1 MKIAQVNVYFYPLM
15 VGGAEWYGYNLSKE
29 LVKRGHEVHVYTVD
43 TYERK
48 KVLPRDEV
56 VDGINVHRM
65 PLWLDISYRTKV
77 WRGLRKRL
85 TNGKF
90 DVIHTYDYGQLHSYV
105 SAKTGKKTG
114 SPVALTVF
122 DVHSMIPRSLAK
134 RFLIGLFDKYVARF
148 TLKNATK
155 ILLRAPNLVDSM
167 TQMGTPPEKIV
178 ITPSG
183 VRDIALQPADQSA
196 FAQKYR
202 IVGKPLVLYLG
213 RLNPMKG
220 PQYLVMASPDILQKY
235 PETAFV
241 FVGPDQNNYR
251 NKLIQL
257 GKNLGVLDHMVFTGP
272 IYDFETKM
280 QAFATSDV
288 FVLPSG
294 YEGTSQS
301 IFGAMAQARPIVAT
315 NRGGIPFQIRHEKEG
330 LLVEYANEKALAS
343 AILRLLDDKK
353 FAIDLGLKAKEK
365 VKGFTYSILAKQIE
379 DIYIDMVKEKGRRN
393 GS

>member
-15 VGGAEWYGYNLSKE
+15 VGGAEWYVYNLSKE
-29 LVKRGHEVHVYTVD
+29 LVIRGHEVHVYTVD
-43 TYERK
+43 TYEGK
-48 KVLPRDEV
+48 KVLPREEV
-56 VDGINVHRM
+56 VDGIIIHRM
-65 PLWLDISYRTKV
+65 PLWLDVSYRIKV
-77 WRGLRKRL
+77 WRELRKRL

-105 SAKTGKKTG
+105 SVRAGKKTS

-122 DVHSMIPRSLAK
+122 DVHSMIPRSIGK
-134 RFLIGLFDKYVARF
+134 RFLISFFDKYVARF

-167 TQMGTPPEKIV
+167 TRIGAPPEKIV

-183 VRDIALQPADQSA
+183 VLDNALQPANKSA
-196 FAQKYR
+196 FTQKYR
-202 IVGKPLVLYLG
+202 IVNKPLVLYLG

-220 PQYLVMASPDILQKY
+220 PQYLVMASPAILQKY

-241 FVGPDQNNYR
+241 FIGPDQNGYR
-251 NKLIQL
+251 DKLIQL
-257 GKNLGVLDHMVFTGP
+257 GKDLGVLDHMVFTGP

-280 QAFATSDV
+280 QAFAASDV

-301 IFGAMAQARPIVAT
+301 IFGAMSQARPIVAT
-315 NRGGIPFQIRHEKEG
+315 NRGGIPFQIGHQQEG
-330 LLVEYANEKALAS
+330 LLVEYADDKALTS

-365 VKGFTYSILAKQIE
+365 VKNFTYSILAKQIE
-379 DIYIDMVKEKGRRN
+379 DIYLDMVKEKGTQK
-393 GS
+393 

>member
-15 VGGAEWYGYNLSKE
+15 VGGAEWYVYNLSKE
-29 LVKRGHEVHVYTVD
+29 LLKRGHEVHVYTID
-43 TYERK
+43 TYEGK
-48 KVLPRDEV
+48 KVLPKDEM

-65 PLWLDISYRTKV
+65 PLWLDVSYRIKV
-77 WRGLRKRL
+77 WRELRKRL

-105 SAKTGKKTG
+105 SVKAGKKTG
-114 SPVALTVF
+114 SSVALTVF
-122 DVHSMIPRSLAK
+122 DVHSMIPRSLGK
-134 RFLIGLFDKYVARF
+134 RFLIGFFDKYVARF

-167 TQMGTPPEKIV
+167 TRMGTPPEKIV

-196 FAQKYR
+196 FAQKYG

-220 PQYLVMASPDILQKY
+220 LQYLVMASPDILQKY

-251 NKLIQL
+251 DKLIQL
-257 GKNLGVLDHMVFTGP
+257 GKDLGVLSHMVFTGP

-280 QAFATSDV
+280 QAFAASDV

-365 VKGFTYSILAKQIE
+365 VKSFTYSILAKQIE
-379 DIYIDMVKEKGRRN
+379 DIYVDMVKEKGR
-393 GS
+393 

>member
-15 VGGAEWYGYNLSKE
+15 VGGAEWYVYNLSKE

-43 TYERK
+43 TYEGK
-48 KVLPRDEV
+48 KVLPREKV
-56 VDGINVHRM
+56 VDGINIHRV
-65 PLWLDISYRTKV
+65 PLWLDISYRIKV
-77 WRGLRKRL
+77 WKELQKRL

-90 DVIHTYDYGQLHSYV
+90 DIIHTYDYGQLHSYV
-105 SAKTGKKTG
+105 SVKTGKKTS

-122 DVHSMIPRSLAK
+122 DVHSMIPRSIAK
-134 RFLIGLFDKYVARF
+134 RFLIRFFDKYIARF

-167 TQMGTPPEKIV
+167 TQMGAPPGKIV

-183 VRDIALQPADQSA
+183 VRDLALQPADQSA
-196 FAQKYR
+196 FAQKYG

-220 PQYLVMASPDILQKY
+220 PQYLVMASPAILQKY

-241 FVGPDQNNYR
+241 FIGPDQNGYR
-251 NKLIQL
+251 DKLIQL
-257 GKNLGVLDHMVFTGP
+257 GKDLGVLDHMVFTGP

-280 QAFATSDV
+280 QAFAASDV

-301 IFGAMAQARPIVAT
+301 IFGAMSQARPIVAT
-315 NRGGIPFQIRHEKEG
+315 NRGGIPFQIGHQLEG
-330 LLVEYANEKALAS
+330 LLVEYADEKALAS

-353 FAIDLGLKAKEK
+353 FAISLGLKAKEK

-379 DIYIDMVKEKGRRN
+379 DIYLDMVKEKGTQK
-393 GS
+393 

>member
-15 VGGAEWYGYNLSKE
+15 VGGAEWYVYNISKE

-48 KVLPRDEV
+48 KVLPLDEV
-56 VDGINVHRM
+56 VDGIYVHRM
-65 PLWLDISYRTKV
+65 PLWLDVSYRIKV

-90 DVIHTYDYGQLHSYV
+90 DIIHTYDYGQFHSYV
-105 SAKTGKKTG
+105 SVRAGKKTG

-122 DVHSMIPRSLAK
+122 DVHSMIPRSLGK
-134 RFLIGLFDKYVARF
+134 RFLISFFDKYVARF

-155 ILLRAPNLVDSM
+155 ILIRAPNLVDSM
-167 TQMGTPPEKIV
+167 TRMGTPPKKIV

-196 FAQKYR
+196 FAKKYG

-220 PQYLVMASPDILQKY
+220 PQYVVMASPAILRKY

-241 FVGPDQNNYR
+241 FVGPEQNSYKD
-251 NKLIQL
+251 KLIQL
-257 GKNLGVLDHMVFTGP
+257 GKDLGVLDHMVFTGP

-280 QAFATSDV
+280 QAFAASDV

-315 NRGGIPFQIRHEKEG
+315 NKGGIPFQIRHQEEG
-330 LLVEYANEKALAS
+330 LLVEYADGKALAS

-353 FAIDLGLKAKEK
+353 FAISLGLKAKEK
-365 VKGFTYSILAKQIE
+365 VKSFTYSILTKQIE
-379 DIYIDMVKEKGRRN
+379 DIYLDMVKEKGRQK
-393 GS
+393 

>member
-15 VGGAEWYGYNLSKE
+15 VGGAEWYVYNLSKE
-29 LVKRGHEVHVYTVD
+29 LVIRGHEVHVYTVD
-43 TYERK
+43 TYEGK
-48 KVLPRDEV
+48 KVLPREEV
-56 VDGINVHRM
+56 VDGIIIHRM
-65 PLWLDISYRTKV
+65 PLWLDVSYRIKV
-77 WRGLRKRL
+77 WRELRKRL

-105 SAKTGKKTG
+105 SVRAGKKTS

-122 DVHSMIPRSLAK
+122 DVHSMIPRSIGK
-134 RFLIGLFDKYVARF
+134 RFLISFFDKYVARF

-167 TQMGTPPEKIV
+167 TRIGAPPEKIV

-183 VRDIALQPADQSA
+183 VLDNALQPANKSA
-196 FAQKYR
+196 FTQKYR
-202 IVGKPLVLYLG
+202 IVNKPLVLYLG

-220 PQYLVMASPDILQKY
+220 PQYLVMASPAILQKY

-241 FVGPDQNNYR
+241 FIGPDQNGYR
-251 NKLIQL
+251 DKLIQL
-257 GKNLGVLDHMVFTGP
+257 GKDLGVLDHMVFTGP

-280 QAFATSDV
+280 QAFAASDV

-315 NRGGIPFQIRHEKEG
+315 NRGGIPFQIGHQQEG
-330 LLVEYANEKALAS
+330 LLVEYADDKALTS

-365 VKGFTYSILAKQIE
+365 VKNFTYSILAKQIE
-379 DIYIDMVKEKGRRN
+379 DIYLDMVKEKGTQK
-393 GS
+393 